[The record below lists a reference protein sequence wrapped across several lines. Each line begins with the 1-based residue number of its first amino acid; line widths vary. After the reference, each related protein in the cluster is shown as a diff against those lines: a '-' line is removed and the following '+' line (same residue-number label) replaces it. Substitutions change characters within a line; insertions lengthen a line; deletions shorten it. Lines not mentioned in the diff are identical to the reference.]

1 MHVETLRTVPKHASR
16 AVFSMVLGIVGG
28 AICGAAILSFGA
40 LIGRSGTTGE
50 EYFGYWNIA
59 FVWLG
64 VMYGGPLGAFV
75 AAVAYAT
82 LVRTIGIRRAII
94 PATLGTLAGG
104 FVGSLLGPPVA
115 VVNGVMG
122 FFIALIRARYAI

>member
-64 VMYGGPLGAFV
+64 VMYGGPWEHLS
-75 AAVAYAT
+75 
-82 LVRTIGIRRAII
+82 RR
-94 PATLGTLAGG
+94 
-104 FVGSLLGPPVA
+104 
-115 VVNGVMG
+115 
-122 FFIALIRARYAI
+122 

>member
-1 MHVETLRTVPKHASR
+1 
-16 AVFSMVLGIVGG
+16 MVLGIVGE